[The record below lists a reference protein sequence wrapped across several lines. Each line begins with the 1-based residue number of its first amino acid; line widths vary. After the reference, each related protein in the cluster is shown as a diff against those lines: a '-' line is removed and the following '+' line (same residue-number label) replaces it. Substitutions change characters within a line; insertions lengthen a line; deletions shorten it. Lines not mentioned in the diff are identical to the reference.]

1 VTRILRITA
10 AYTCVAAGVLL
21 CAGIAGAQDP
31 ANWSESPAVGLGPL
45 LLRAQSPLAILRL
58 TPTPD
63 TPVTLHE
70 GQWEVALLTS
80 WNNYFDVDPKG
91 RYIIDAET
99 LRLTGQIAYG
109 LTSRLELG
117 MSLPVS
123 YRGGGILDRFVQ
135 DFEGLLGVANQQRK
149 QAPLDRYLILIH
161 GNDGRT
167 FQRGGADSG
176 WGIEDG
182 TVTVRYQLASGSE
195 TSPAVVAS
203 AILKFPTGREA
214 SLYSSGGYDVAVGIS
229 VGQRVG
235 RFHLYGSIVAMHYA
249 TTELVGVSLYPDQL
263 SLFAGVEY
271 RHSPRTS
278 WLLQTLTTS
287 PGAKHLGD
295 FSKSTY
301 EVTGGFKHLL
311 SPNLLLEASLLE
323 NLFVFDNSPD
333 VGFHIALVWRS
344 SALGSKR

>member
-1 VTRILRITA
+1 VTRILRISVAYACVTA
-10 AYTCVAAGVLL
+10 GILL
-21 CAGIAGAQDP
+21 CAGTADAQDS

-63 TPVTLHE
+63 TPVTLRE
-70 GQWEVALLTS
+70 GQWQVGLLTS

-91 RYIIDAET
+91 RYTIDAET
-99 LRLTGQIAYG
+99 LRFSVTAAYG

-117 MSLPVS
+117 ASLPVS
-123 YRGGGILDRFVQ
+123 YRGGGILDRFVE

-161 GNDGRT
+161 GNDGRI
-167 FQRGGADSG
+167 FERSGEDSG

-182 TVTVRYQLASGSE
+182 TLTLRYQLASGTE

-203 AILKFPTGREA
+203 AIVKFPTGREA
-214 SLYSSGGYDVAVGIS
+214 SLYSSGGYDVAAGVS
-229 VGQRVG
+229 VGQRMG

-249 TTELVGVSLYPDQL
+249 TTELVGVSLYPNQV

-278 WLLQTLTTS
+278 WLLQGLTTS
-287 PGAKHLGD
+287 PGAEHFGD

-301 EVTGGFKHLL
+301 EVTVGFKRLL

-323 NLFVFDNSPD
+323 NLFIFDNSPD
-333 VGFHIALVWRS
+333 VGFHVGLVWRS
-344 SALGSKR
+344 SASGKKR

>member
-10 AYTCVAAGVLL
+10 AFTCVAAGTLL
-21 CAGIAGAQDP
+21 GARTADAQDP

-63 TPVTLHE
+63 TPVTLRA
-70 GQWEVALLTS
+70 GQWQVGLLTS

-91 RYIIDAET
+91 QYIIDAET
-99 LRLTGQIAYG
+99 LRFTGQIAYG

-117 MSLPVS
+117 GSLPVS
-123 YRGGGILDRFVQ
+123 YRGGGILDRFVG

-167 FQRGGADSG
+167 FQRVGEDSG

-182 TVTVRYQLASGSE
+182 TASLRYQLASGSE

-203 AILKFPTGREA
+203 AVLKFPTGREA
-214 SLYSSGGYDVAVGIS
+214 SLYSSGGYDVAAGVS

-235 RFHLYGSIVAMHYA
+235 RFHLYGSIVTVHYA
-249 TTELVGVSLYPDQL
+249 TTQLVGVSLYPDQV

-301 EVTGGFKHLL
+301 EVTVGFKRLL

-323 NLFVFDNSPD
+323 NLFIFDNSPD
-333 VGFHIALVWRS
+333 VGFHVALLWRS
-344 SALGSKR
+344 SAPGNK